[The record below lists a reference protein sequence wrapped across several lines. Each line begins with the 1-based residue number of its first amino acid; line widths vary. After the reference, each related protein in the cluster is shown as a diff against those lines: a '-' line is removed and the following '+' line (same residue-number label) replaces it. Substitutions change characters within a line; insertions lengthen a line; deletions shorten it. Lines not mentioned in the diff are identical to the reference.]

1 MSQKFLHPKAISE
14 FMDIIAILAEKGIQ
28 IFISMHSY
36 FVIKKLAIVA
46 QREKINIPVMMA
58 DSNENFFVMI

>member
-1 MSQKFLHPKAISE
+1 MHPKAISE

-28 IFISMHSY
+28 IFISTHSY
-36 FVIKKLAIVA
+36 FVIKKLSIVV